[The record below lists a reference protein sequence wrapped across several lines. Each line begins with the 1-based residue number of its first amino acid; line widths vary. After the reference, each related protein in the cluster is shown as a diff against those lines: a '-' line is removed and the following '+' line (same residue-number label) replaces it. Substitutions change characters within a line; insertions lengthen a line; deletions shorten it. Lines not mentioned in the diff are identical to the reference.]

1 MADHEMRVAAPIKQ
15 RIRPAFTVRKLE
27 GKVQRKVLGFDPK
40 GKKTEQ
46 TVEVD
51 AGYLVTLAKGH
62 SIRVYSDKDMHRLGF
77 DRSIPLVD
85 MEHDGEVVGEI
96 PNPVM
101 A

>member
-1 MADHEMRVAAPIKQ
+1 MADHDVRVAAPVRQ

-27 GKVQRKVLGFDPK
+27 GKVQRKVLGFDTQ
-40 GKKTEQ
+40 GKKTEKL
-46 TVEVD
+46 VEVD
-51 AGYLVTLAKGH
+51 AGYMVTLAKGH

-85 MEHDGEVVGEI
+85 MENDGQVVGEI

>member
-1 MADHEMRVAAPIKQ
+1 MSDHEVRVAAPMKQ

-27 GKVQRKVLGFDPK
+27 GKVRQRILGFDGK
-40 GKKTEQ
+40 GKKTE
-46 TVEVD
+46 TFVDVD
-51 AGYLVTLAKGH
+51 AGYMVTLAKGH
-62 SIRVYSDKDMHRLGF
+62 SIRVYTDKDMHRLGF

-85 MEHDGEVVGEI
+85 MENEGMVVGEI